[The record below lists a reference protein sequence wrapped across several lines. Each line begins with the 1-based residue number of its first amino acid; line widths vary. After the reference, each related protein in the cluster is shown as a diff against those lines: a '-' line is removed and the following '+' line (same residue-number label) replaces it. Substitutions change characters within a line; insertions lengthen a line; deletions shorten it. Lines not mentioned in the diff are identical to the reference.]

1 MTPYDFAISTAASRR
16 LTRLITKDEITRPLR
31 ENDFTERHEKLSYLL
46 QCPFCVSV
54 YTSAGVVLS
63 RMLFPRASNLVL
75 TAFAIAEVQATL
87 TEIEEQRQALVENYG
102 PPL

>member
-1 MTPYDFAISTAASRR
+1 MTPYELFIATAASRR
-16 LTRLITKDEITRPLR
+16 LTRLITKDEITKGLR
-31 ENDFTERHEKLSYLL
+31 ENDFTEKHEKLSYLL

-54 YTSAGVVLS
+54 YTSAGVTAS

-75 TAFAIAEVQATL
+75 SALAIAEIQATL
-87 TEIEEQRQALVENYG
+87 TEIEDQRQALVENYG